1 MDSVLIYASGN
12 RAMYHNLYGE
22 AAGGEYNVV
31 ESYFGYTVREE
42 DEDGKMKIRGN
53 GFTRRDMAVRN

>member
-1 MDSVLIYASGN
+1 
-12 RAMYHNLYGE
+12 MYHNLYGGT
-22 AAGGEYNVV
+22 AGGEYNVV